1 MKIQE
6 KTNIFELLS
15 YEFNDLKGINEAEK
29 EVIKRM
35 TDQNKKETD
44 FGIYVDITNYPT
56 LKIIDNAEKI
66 EKTENLILVDH
77 ITYDIEDPE
86 AYADS
91 EANLLLSD
99 SFEYFKYYKSKK
111 IKDDLIRT
119 YNRI

>member
-15 YEFNDLKGINEAEK
+15 YEFNDLKGISEAEK

-35 TDQNKKETD
+35 TDQNKKETA
-44 FGIYVDITNYPT
+44 FGIYVDITNYPA

-99 SFEYFKYYKSKK
+99 SFKYFKYYKSKE